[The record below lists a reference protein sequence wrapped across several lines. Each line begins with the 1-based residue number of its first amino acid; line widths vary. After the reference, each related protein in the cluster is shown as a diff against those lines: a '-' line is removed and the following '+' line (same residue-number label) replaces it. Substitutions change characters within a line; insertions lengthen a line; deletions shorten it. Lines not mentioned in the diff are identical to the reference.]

1 MKEPT
6 MTEPVK
12 LTRANTSVVAALEKS
27 LSGLY
32 LLALK
37 THGFHWNVEGP
48 LFPSLHEMFGKQ
60 YLALFEAADEV
71 AERLRALDKKA
82 PASFAEFAKRTQIKE
97 AHEAPSAEEMLK
109 ELVHDYGVLA
119 ADLDAGVTAATR
131 EEDVDSAD
139 LLTGLLHEAQKTAWM
154 LRATLKK

>member
-1 MKEPT
+1 MSD
-6 MTEPVK
+6 PVK
-12 LTRANTSVVAALEKS
+12 LPRANTSVVAALEKS

-37 THGFHWNVEGP
+37 THGFHWNVEGS

-60 YLALFEAADEV
+60 YVALFEAADEV

-82 PASFAEFAKRTQIKE
+82 PASFAEFSKRTQIKE
-97 AHEAPSAEEMLK
+97 AHDAPAAEKMLE
-109 ELVHDYGVLA
+109 ELLHDYSILA
-119 ADLDAGVTAATR
+119 TDLDAGVAAATR
-131 EEDVDSAD
+131 EEDVDTAD
-139 LLTGLLHEAQKTAWM
+139 LLTGLLHAAQKTAWM